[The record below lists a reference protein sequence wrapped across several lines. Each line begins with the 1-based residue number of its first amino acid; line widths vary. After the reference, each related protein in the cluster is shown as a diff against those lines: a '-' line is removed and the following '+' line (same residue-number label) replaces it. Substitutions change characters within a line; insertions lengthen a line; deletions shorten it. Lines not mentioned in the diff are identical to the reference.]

1 MKNTGIQRL
10 LTGIVAA
17 LAATVL
23 LAGCNLFG
31 GHLSPPDWII
41 GEWESDSG
49 NRAVFTDDNLILSGT
64 DFEEQRILGEDSS
77 SSRYTIEV
85 EHVDGKATYKFE
97 KESSNTLKF
106 SSSRLSGSETMTRVE

>member
-1 MKNTGIQRL
+1 MKNTGIRRL

-17 LAATVL
+17 LVATVL

-41 GEWESDSG
+41 GEWDRDSG

-64 DFEEQRILGEDSS
+64 DFEEQRILDEESS

-85 EHVDGKATYKFE
+85 EDVAGKVTYDFK
-97 KESSNTLKF
+97 KESSDTLVF
-106 SSSRLSGSETMTRVE
+106 SSSRSGSETMHRVD